1 MPRHIERRR
10 SRAGRPRKWIEI
22 PLANWMKASGIR
34 AEDLAD
40 ELEVDH
46 STVYRWLRGEQL
58 PTLETAKAIA
68 NIARRKPTEVGPLTL
83 EMILKKH
90 DAGGHK
96 TRRGE
101 SDGVLSRPTSEA
113 RDRRLATAQE

>member
-40 ELEVDH
+40 ELGDRLGLAEAV
-46 STVYRWLRGEQL
+46 RGL
-58 PTLETAKAIA
+58 GKAYL
-68 NIARRKPTEVGPLTL
+68 ARREYTKIDKLVL
-83 EMILKKH
+83 E
-90 DAGGHK
+90 
-96 TRRGE
+96 
-101 SDGVLSRPTSEA
+101 SEFGRYFA
-113 RDRRLATAQE
+113 AVHR